1 MKVRLILIS
10 IILMGLVYPVFQ
22 MGNVGA
28 EKSPVLFRG
37 SLCDGVQYQ
46 KSIEAVAIK
55 NGTVYA
61 ACDYRMVAGKELIG
75 VYYLGEMGA
84 YSMNGSKLWSNGSG
98 YVVKIFPLGKTVIDG
113 SLGGFV
119 IFNGSGKI
127 IETVPTL
134 NKLYDFAVN
143 GSRVYAVDGDVWVS
157 NGSFTT
163 TGHLYIGRILPN
175 GTMELN
181 GTGTLTLNF
190 SSLLDRVALGPVV
203 YVGSGMPPGYAFSR
217 QFGGVSGVSYDGRI
231 LWNVSTGEWVRD
243 VVVWNEKA
251 VAGTDDNSGNGNII
265 IIDKNGNVLKNV
277 STFAVQDMAVEGD
290 ILYVAGVSGD
300 GKGRVAAYELKN
312 MKKLW
317 EVEMPYRAKVIA
329 LAGGKLAVGVGE
341 FKSEKEGNTTKVYS
355 EGGLY
360 ILNPSSGKVE
370 WKDLTMGYVRSLAT
384 EGNIL
389 VAGTGSQ
396 YFYVLDVSKTG
407 SRSGICGP
415 ALLVLLVVL
424 IGGLVRGGGRFG

>member
-1 MKVRLILIS
+1 VRVRLILIS
-10 IILMGLVYPVFQ
+10 IILIGLVYPMFQ
-22 MGNVGA
+22 MGSVGA

-37 SLCDGVQYQ
+37 SLCNGIQYQ
-46 KSIEAVAIK
+46 KSIEAVSIK

-61 ACDYRMVAGKELIG
+61 ACDYRIVTGKELVGI
-75 VYYLGEMGA
+75 YYLGEMGA
-84 YSMNGSKLWSNGSG
+84 YSMNGSRLWSNDSG
-98 YVVKIFPLGKTVIDG
+98 YVVKILPLGKNVIDG

-127 IETVPTL
+127 IDTVPTL
-134 NKLYDFAVN
+134 NKLYDFAIN

-157 NGSFTT
+157 NGSFSM

-175 GTMELN
+175 GTLELN
-181 GTGTLTLNF
+181 GTGTMMLNF
-190 SSLLDRVALGPVV
+190 SSLLDRVALGPVI

-217 QFGGVSGVSYDGRI
+217 QFGGVFGVSYDGRI

-243 VVVWNEKA
+243 VVVWNGNA
-251 VAGTDDNSGNGNII
+251 VAGTDDNSGNGNIM
-265 IIDKNGNVLKNV
+265 IIDKNGHVLKNV
-277 STFAVQDMAVEGD
+277 STFAVQDLTVRGNT
-290 ILYVAGVSGD
+290 LYVAGVSGD
-300 GKGRVAAYELKN
+300 GKGKVAAYDLEN

-317 EVEMPYRAKVIA
+317 EVEVPYRAKVIT
-329 LAGGKLAVGVGE
+329 LVNGKLAVGVGE
-341 FKSEKEGNTTKVYS
+341 FKSEKDGNTTRVYS

-384 EGNIL
+384 EGNTL

-396 YFYVLDVSKTG
+396 YFYVLDVSRTE
-407 SRSGICGP
+407 SRNGICGP
-415 ALLVLLVVL
+415 ALLVLLAVL
-424 IGGLVRGGGRFG
+424 IGGLARGGGRFG